1 MPTEISGTTGVNKV
15 QNDSVDIADLSAT
28 GTASSSTF
36 LRGDNS
42 WAEAG
47 GGGKVLQVVN
57 VDNSSVVT
65 ISAGTGMTDVISA
78 SITPSATSSKILI
91 NFMSSYY
98 KQGNSSN
105 GSNSQYKI
113 FRNSTEIEGTYW
125 HYADATTVTNW
136 WMSVPLMKL
145 DSPSTTSATTY
156 KIQISN
162 SGGASLGL
170 QLPTKLIL
178 MEIAG

>member
-1 MPTEISGTTGVNKV
+1 MASKIKVDQLETADGTGTIVLQNQLSGMTTASLPALGSAQMPTGS
-15 QNDSVDIADLSAT
+15 
-28 GTASSSTF
+28 
-36 LRGDNS
+36 
-42 WAEAG
+42 
-47 GGGKVLQVVN
+47 VLQVVN

-78 SITPSATSSKILI
+78 SITPSSTSSKILI

-98 KQGNSSN
+98 KQGDSSN

-113 FRNSTEIEGTYW
+113 FRDSTQIEGTYW

-170 QLPTKLIL
+170 QLPTKLVL